1 MNETQKPIAIV
12 IGVGA
17 EIGLGAALCM
27 RFAREHY
34 HVVVCGRTLTKL
46 ELIVDRILESGGSA
60 TSQVCDST
68 DERSVSELFNQVEKA
83 GHNRV
88 DLVVFN
94 VGNNAPGSIRE
105 MDSAYFTDAW
115 KTICFGGF
123 LVAREVVKRFLPD
136 NVTLIFTGASA
147 SLRGRAGFGAFNSA
161 KAALRT
167 FAQALAKEYGKEGLH
182 VCHVVIDGGIAGQK
196 WLDRNEGEM
205 SEEQRKRLISLE
217 GLTDVYWNLHQQQP
231 EAWSFE
237 IDVRTSLE
245 AW

>member
-1 MNETQKPIAIV
+1 MNETQKPTAIV

-17 EIGLGAALCM
+17 EKGLGAALCM
-27 RFAREHY
+27 RFAREGY
-34 HVVVCGRTLTKL
+34 HIVVCGRTLKKL
-46 ELIVDRILESGGSA
+46 EHIVDRIHESGGSA

-68 DERSVSELFNQVEKA
+68 DEQSVSELFDQVEKA
-83 GHNRV
+83 EQPRV

-94 VGNNAPGSIRE
+94 VGNNMPGSIRE

-123 LVAREVVKRFLPD
+123 LVAREVAKRCLPG

-147 SLRGRAGFGAFNSA
+147 SLRGRAGFSAFNSA

-196 WLDRNEGEM
+196 WLDRNDGEM
-205 SEEQRKRLISLE
+205 SEAQKKQLISLE